1 MNKITKSSLALALT
15 LGVSQSAF
23 AAWCAIDYVN
33 FDPMLRAKVK
43 AMSTSVK
50 ASIISPTGGAIK
62 GNDLTSN
69 VLKATQA
76 QADQIIAATTIL
88 TTQKAMSTDHISDSI
103 NKNTQLEANARASVN
118 QAQRITRATRDYGK
132 HGMGYEVCKVNGKRQ
147 DIKEASET
155 AAKAIQD
162 MVNGEITA
170 RAGRYADRSEAMATR
185 LALHKELYCTEGQAK
200 AGLCSGVGERAGK
213 SLMAS
218 TLFEPADYMSQE
230 YNDKSAFIN
239 NMVGLPDDPVEERA
253 VTTLSGQS
261 YMDLKRRKDAIKST
275 AMTSLKAIQA
285 DWSSLPPEHE
295 SDTEE
300 AKADKQKALNAAD
313 TKTEADQLDKDAS
326 KTEVATSNTD
336 EADKNSSLMIQVKAD
351 VDRYLGG
358 GEEYK
363 NWSKVLT
370 SQEEKGVLTEVL
382 KVKALRLFL
391 QTQEYQQLQR
401 MEAMLAANVAA
412 TTESSG
418 MSSRVEEIR
427 QKAVRNR
434 VKGNIVSGS
443 SQ

>member
-1 MNKITKSSLALALT
+1 MNNLTKSTLAVVLT
-15 LGVSQSAF
+15 LGFSQSAF
-23 AAWCAIDYVN
+23 SAWCAINYVG
-33 FDPMLRAKVK
+33 FEPMLKAKVTK
-43 AMSTSVK
+43 MTNSVQL
-50 ASIISPTGGAIK
+50 AIASPTGGAIA
-62 GNDLTSN
+62 GNNLTAN

-76 QADQIIAATTIL
+76 QADQVIAATTLL
-88 TTQKAMSTDHISDSI
+88 TSQKALSTDHIGESI

-118 QAQRITRATRDYGK
+118 QAQRITQATRDYGK
-132 HGMGYEVCKVNGKRQ
+132 SGMGYKVCKVNGKRQ
-147 DIKEASET
+147 EIKEASET
-155 AAKAIQD
+155 AANAIQG

-170 RAGRYADRSEAMATR
+170 RAGRYANRNEAMATR
-185 LALHKELYCTEGQAK
+185 LALHKELYCTEGQAR
-200 AGLCSGVGERAGK
+200 AGLCNSAGERAGK

-239 NMVGLPDDPVEERA
+239 NMVGLPDDPVEEKA
-253 VTTLSGQS
+253 ATTLAGQS

-285 DWSSLPPEHE
+285 DWSSLPSEHE
-295 SDTEE
+295 NDDK
-300 AKADKQKALNAAD
+300 KATAEKEKAVNAPN
-313 TKTEADQLDKDAS
+313 TKAEADQLVKDAP
-326 KTEVATSNTD
+326 KTEKATKDTD
-336 EADKNSSLMIQVKAD
+336 KADANSSLMIQVKSD

-358 GEEYK
+358 GQEYQD
-363 NWSKVLT
+363 WSKVLT

-382 KVKALRLFL
+382 KVKSLRLFL

-418 MSSRVEEIR
+418 MSSRVEQIR

-434 VKGNIVSGS
+434 AKGAVVSGN
-443 SQ
+443 